1 MIDSRNASVVVTNSP
16 DVGETAEEMNVS
28 DQQDQDRIAIVGMG
42 IRLPGA
48 GRDLDRFWH
57 NIENGVEA
65 MRFFERDELL
75 SWGVPDEVID
85 HPNFVPARSV
95 LDDYDRFD
103 GQLFGYS
110 PQDCVLMDPQQRVLL
125 ECAWSALEHAGY
137 APIAP
142 DGNRIAVHV
151 GTGLNVYLLDIL
163 WPNTRAVK
171 SAGGLQ
177 ILISSD
183 KDFAATRIAYKLNLQ
198 GTAFTVQTACSTSLV
213 AVHLA
218 VQSLLTYEADI
229 ALAGAASVGPP
240 TRRGHFHEPGG
251 IFSPDGRCRT
261 FDSSAEGTVGADG
274 AGILVLKRLEDAL
287 RDNDTIH
294 AVIAGTAAVNDG
306 ARKAG
311 FTAPGPAGQ
320 ATAIRTALAVGGVDP
335 DTIGLIEAH
344 GTGTVLGDPIEV
356 SALRD
361 VFGADR
367 GDRPACAL
375 GALKSIMGHLD
386 TAAGVVGVIKTVLA
400 LQHKTIPP
408 VARFVEANPALELEK
423 SVFYVPT
430 VATEWPQIDGTR
442 RAGVSSF
449 GIGGTNTHVV
459 LQEAPLNLHK
469 SRPRRPASELIIV
482 SAKTE
487 QVATESLA
495 RVNDFIAGVQPEE
508 LADIAY
514 TLRAGRVEFPWRGF
528 FVRTPDEDMQPLRP
542 VRRAS
547 SQAADRGVAYFLTG
561 GGRLPG
567 SPHTYNVDPCFR
579 RIVDRGYAELESLD
593 GDPDLETRERA
604 GRFAIAVAW
613 IDALRRRGVRPVAM
627 AGQGVGAVAA
637 ACAAGVLS
645 FADGIRLAARRSP
658 AGVELAA
665 PEIALCSPVDGTPIT
680 EEQATDLDY
689 WSARSDEPHNREF
702 APPTTGLDP
711 AAWLEIG
718 TQVLPHVD
726 VEPPVMSNGYDRMLG
741 SVGLLWEMGI
751 GGPWD
756 EELDLGRGRVPAP
769 GYPFAPTRHYLDI
782 PATAKERHL

>member
-1 MIDSRNASVVVTNSP
+1 MP
-16 DVGETAEEMNVS
+16 E
-28 DQQDQDRIAIVGMG
+28 QDQGRIAIIGMG

-57 NIENGVEA
+57 NVENGVEA
-65 MRFFERDELL
+65 MTFFGRDELRG
-75 SWGVPDEVID
+75 WGVPDEVID

-103 GQLFGYS
+103 GRLFGYS
-110 PQDCVLMDPQQRVLL
+110 PQDSVLMDPQQRVLL

-137 APIAP
+137 PPIAP
-142 DGNRIAVHV
+142 DGNRTAVHV
-151 GTGLNVYLLDIL
+151 GMGLNVYLLDIL

-198 GTAFTVQTACSTSLV
+198 GPAFTVGTACSTSLV
-213 AVHLA
+213 AVHVA
-218 VQSLLTYEADI
+218 VQNLLTYEADI
-229 ALAGAASVGPP
+229 ALAGAATVVPP
-240 TRRGHFHEPGG
+240 TRRGHFYEPGG

-261 FDSSAEGTVGADG
+261 FDNEAAGTVDADG
-274 AGILVLKRLEDAL
+274 AGILVLKRLEDAV

-294 AVIAGTAAVNDG
+294 AVIAGTAAINDG

-311 FTAPGPAGQ
+311 FTAPGPEGQ
-320 ATAIRTALAVGGVDP
+320 ATAIRSALAVAGVDP
-335 DTIGLIEAH
+335 DTIGLVEAH

-361 VFGADR
+361 VFGTDR
-367 GDRPACAL
+367 GDKPPCAL

-400 LQHKTIPP
+400 LKNRTIPP
-408 VARFVEANPALELEK
+408 VARFKEVNPALELDK

-430 VATEWPQIDGTR
+430 TATEWPEIDGVR

-459 LQEAPLNLHK
+459 LEEAPP
-469 SRPRRPASELIIV
+469 STRTAPRRPASELILV

-487 QVATESLA
+487 EAATASLD
-495 RVNDFIAGVQPEE
+495 RVNGFVAGTRPEE

-514 TLRAGRVEFPWRGF
+514 TLRVGRAELGWRGS
-528 FVRTPDEDMQPLRP
+528 FVRTPDEDMKPLLP

-547 SQAADRGVAYFLTG
+547 SQTAERGVAYFLTG

-567 SPHTYNVDPCFR
+567 STHTYGVDPFFR
-579 RIVDRGYAELESLD
+579 AIVDQGYAELRSLAS
-593 GDPDLETRERA
+593 DPDHDTRERA
-604 GRFAIAVAW
+604 GRFAVAVAW

-627 AGQGVGAVAA
+627 VGQGVGAVAS

-645 FADGIRLAARRSP
+645 FSDGMRLAVRQPSP
-658 AGVELAA
+658 GAALAT
-665 PEIALCSPVDGTPIT
+665 PDTPLWTTDGTPVT
-680 EEQATDLDY
+680 DGQATDLDY
-689 WSARSDEPHNREF
+689 WAARFDEEHDRTF
-702 APPTTGLDP
+702 APPATGPDP

-718 TQVLPHVD
+718 TQVLPQVD
-726 VEPPVMSNGYDRMLG
+726 GVELPPMTNGYDRMLG

>member
-1 MIDSRNASVVVTNSP
+1 MSSP
-16 DVGETAEEMNVS
+16 DVGETAEEKNMP
-28 DQQDQDRIAIVGMG
+28 DQQDQDRIAIVGMS

-65 MRFFERDELL
+65 MSFFERDELM
-75 SWGVPDEVID
+75 SWGIPEEVID

-95 LDDYDRFD
+95 LDDYDHFD

-110 PQDCVLMDPQQRVLL
+110 PQDCVLMDPQQRILL

-151 GTGLNVYLLDIL
+151 GTGMNVYLLDIL
-163 WPNTRAVK
+163 WPNARAVQT
-171 SAGGLQ
+171 AGGMQ

-183 KDFAATRIAYKLNLQ
+183 KDYAATRIAYKLNLQ
-198 GTAFTVQTACSTSLV
+198 GPAFAVQTACSTSLV

-218 VQSLLTYEADI
+218 VQSLLTYEADV

-240 TRRGHFHEPGG
+240 TRRGHFHEPNG

-261 FDSSAEGTVGADG
+261 FDSSAAGTVDADG
-274 AGILVLKRLEDAL
+274 AGILVLKRLEDAM

-294 AVIAGTAAVNDG
+294 ALIAGTSAINDG

-311 FTAPGPAGQ
+311 FTAPGAQGQ
-320 ATAIRTALAVGGVDP
+320 AKAIRSALAVGEVDP

-356 SALRD
+356 SALRE
-361 VFGADR
+361 VFGTDR
-367 GDRPACAL
+367 GDKAPCAL

-386 TAAGVVGVIKTVLA
+386 TAAGVIGVIKTVLA

-408 VARFVEANPALELEK
+408 VARFIEASPALKLEE

-430 VATEWPQIDGTR
+430 TATEWPAIDGVR

-459 LQEAPLNLHK
+459 LEEAPPDLNR
-469 SRPRRPASELIIV
+469 SRPRRPASELIVV

-487 QVATESLA
+487 RAAIESLA
-495 RVNDFIAGVQPEE
+495 RANDFIAGVRPEE

-514 TLRAGRVEFPWRGF
+514 TLRTGRVEFPWRGF
-528 FVRTPDEDMQPLRP
+528 LVRTPDEDLKPLGP
-542 VRRAS
+542 ARRAS
-547 SQAADRGVAYFLTG
+547 SQAGERGVAYFLTG

-567 SPHTYNVDPCFR
+567 CAHTYSVDSCFR
-579 RIVDRGYAELESLD
+579 EIVDRGYAALRSLD
-593 GDPDLETRERA
+593 TDPDLETRERTN
-604 GRFAIAVAW
+604 RFAVAVAC

-627 AGQGVGAVAA
+627 VGRGVGAVAS

-645 FADGIRLAARRSP
+645 FADGIDLAVRRPSGNASP
-658 AGVELAA
+658 AA
-665 PEIALCSPVDGTPIT
+665 PEIPLCSPVDGMPIT
-680 EEQATDLDY
+680 KEQATDLDY
-689 WSARSDEPHNREF
+689 WAARFDEPHEGKF
-702 APPTTGLDP
+702 TPPAIELDP
-711 AAWLEIG
+711 AGWLEIG
-718 TQVLPHVD
+718 TETFPHVD
-726 VEPPVMSNGYDRMLG
+726 VELPLMTNGYDRMLG
-741 SVGLLWEMGI
+741 SVGLLWAMGI

-756 EELDLGRGRVPAP
+756 EELEHGRGRVPAP
-769 GYPFAPTRHYLDI
+769 GYPFAPARHYLDI
-782 PATAKERHL
+782 PATVKERHL

>member
-1 MIDSRNASVVVTNSP
+1 MP
-16 DVGETAEEMNVS
+16 DEQG
-28 DQQDQDRIAIVGMG
+28 QDRIAIIGMG

-57 NIENGVEA
+57 NIENGIEA
-65 MRFFERDELL
+65 MTFFERDQLL
-75 SWGVPDEVID
+75 SWGVPEEVID
-85 HPNFVPARSV
+85 HPDFVPARSV

-103 GQLFGYS
+103 GRLFSYS
-110 PQDCVLMDPQQRVLL
+110 PQDSVLMDPQQRVLL
-125 ECAWSALEHAGY
+125 ECAWGALEHAGY

-151 GTGLNVYLLDIL
+151 GTGLNVYLLDVL
-163 WPNTRAVK
+163 WPNARAVK

-229 ALAGAASVGPP
+229 ALAGAATVVPP
-240 TRRGHFHEPGG
+240 TRRGHFYEPGG

-261 FDSSAEGTVGADG
+261 FDNAAQGTVDADG
-274 AGILVLKRLEDAL
+274 AGILVLKRLEDAV

-311 FTAPGPAGQ
+311 FTAPGPEGQ
-320 ATAIRTALAVGGVDP
+320 ATAIRSALAVAGVDP

-344 GTGTVLGDPIEV
+344 GTGTILGDPIEV
-356 SALRD
+356 SALRA
-361 VFGADR
+361 VFGTDR
-367 GDRPACAL
+367 GDNPPCAL

-400 LQHKTIPP
+400 LKHRTIPP
-408 VARFVEANPALELEK
+408 VARFTEANPALELDK
-423 SVFYVPT
+423 SVLYVPT
-430 VATEWPQIDGTR
+430 TATEWPAIDGVR

-459 LQEAPLNLHK
+459 LEEAPPKVRTGRRH
-469 SRPRRPASELIIV
+469 RPVSELILV

-487 QVATESLA
+487 QAATESLA
-495 RVNDFIAGVQPEE
+495 RVNDFVAGTKPED
-508 LADIAY
+508 LADVAF
-514 TLRAGRVEFPWRGF
+514 TLRTGRVEFPWRGF
-528 FVRTPDEDMQPLRP
+528 VIRTPDEDLKPLRP

-547 SQAADRGVAYFLTG
+547 AQAAERGVAFFFSG

-567 SPHTYNVDPCFR
+567 SPHTYNVDPHFR
-579 RIVDRGYAELESLD
+579 TIVDRGYTELRSRD
-593 GDPDLETRERA
+593 SDPDLETRERA
-604 GRFAIAVAW
+604 GRFALALAW
-613 IDALRRRGVRPVAM
+613 VDTLRRRGVRPAAM
-627 AGQGVGAVAA
+627 VGQGVGAVAA

-645 FADGIRLAARRSP
+645 FGDGIDLAVRRP
-658 AGVELAA
+658 RTGATLAA
-665 PEIALCSPVDGTPIT
+665 PETPLYARDGTPVT
-680 EEQATDLDY
+680 TEQATDIDY
-689 WSARSDEPHNREF
+689 WVARFDEPHDREF
-702 APPTTGLDP
+702 APPTTGPDP

-718 TQVLPHVD
+718 TQVLPHPD
-726 VEPPVMSNGYDRMLG
+726 VEPPPMSNGLDKMLG
-741 SVGLLWEMGI
+741 TVGLLWEMGI
-751 GGPWD
+751 GGPWA
-756 EELDLGRGRVPAP
+756 EELDLGRSRVPVP
-769 GYPFAPTRHYLDI
+769 GYPFAATRHYLDI